1 MALRK
6 KVPNFFTRGG
16 TNNCKNE
23 LISDQVEILKTVN
36 EGIQIRVSDLLS
48 RQHLLKQSLKEK
60 DQQLYELEERQSKAV
75 DEEKRAVEARHEDQ
89 IQAMAY
95 QFDNDTEAMK
105 EAHRTELDRL
115 TSGFKREITRMV
127 ESHKHDRQL
136 LIAGFEHQIAVLEDL
151 QMGSSD
157 LEGQLQSLRDTYN
170 DSLRQLSTKC
180 ATIEELN
187 GTNDMLQKRVNYLE
201 EIIAWFKRNTGKD
214 IDGLFEDYVSMKR
227 NHDDMALKL
236 GAKEETHLQL
246 GSNIVALEKKNTDLE
261 HSLREVQEES
271 AFLRTVQPQTPRL
284 LLILRL
290 LEISFLENT
299 SNNNIG
305 ESDNQEPEVWW
316 PKGLCHRQ
324 LDEKCNPADFRDL
337 VNLLPRGPPH
347 DYFYRRLELVACA
360 ICAKPKFRFQQE
372 MCPQGKSLAS
382 IHEFPGKSSYFPC
395 CYEEVCKSCL
405 LEHIVD
411 FLKFQWWYH
420 LLSRQWINCPACNIA
435 LGIRCEADLRVFLE
449 QNGSTEVEKLVRM

>member
-1 MALRK
+1 MAFR
-6 KVPNFFTRGG
+6 KVPNLFTRGG
-16 TNNCKNE
+16 SNKNE
-23 LISDQVEILKTVN
+23 ISDHVEILKTVN

-60 DQQLYELEERQSKAV
+60 DQRLYELEESQSKAV
-75 DEEKRAVEARHEDQ
+75 DEKKRAVEARHEGQ

-105 EAHRTELDRL
+105 EAHRTELDKL
-115 TSGFKREITRMV
+115 TSDFKGEITRMV

-170 DSLRQLSTKC
+170 DSLRQLSSKC
-180 ATIEELN
+180 VTIEQLN
-187 GTNDMLQKRVNYLE
+187 GNNDMLQKRINYLE
-201 EIIAWFKRNTGKD
+201 EIVAWSKGNTGKD
-214 IDGLFEDYVSMKR
+214 IDGLFEDYISMKR
-227 NHDDMALKL
+227 NNDDMALKL
-236 GAKEETHLQL
+236 GAKEETRLQL

-261 HSLREVQEES
+261 HSLHEVQEES
-271 AFLRTVQPQTPRL
+271 AFLRSVQPQTPRL
-284 LLILRL
+284 LLILRI
-290 LEISFLENT
+290 LEISFLENA
-299 SNNNIG
+299 SNHNIG

-316 PKGLCHRQ
+316 PKGLYHRQ
-324 LDEKCNPADFRDL
+324 LDEICNPADFRDL

-360 ICAKPKFRFQQE
+360 ICAKPKFRFQE
-372 MCPQGKSLAS
+372 GMHPREKSLAW
-382 IHEFPGKSSYFPC
+382 IHEFPSRSSYFSC
-395 CYEEVCKSCL
+395 CYEQVCKSCL
-405 LEHIVD
+405 LEHVVD
-411 FLKFQWWYH
+411 FLKFHWWYKIPS
-420 LLSRQWINCPACNIA
+420 LQWIHCPACDTA
-435 LGIRCEADLRVFLE
+435 LSIRCEADLRVCLE